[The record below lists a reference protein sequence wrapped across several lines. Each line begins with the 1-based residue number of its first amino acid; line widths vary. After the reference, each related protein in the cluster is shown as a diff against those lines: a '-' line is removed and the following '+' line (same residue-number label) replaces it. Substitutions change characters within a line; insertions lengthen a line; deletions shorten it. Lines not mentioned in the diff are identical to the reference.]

1 MKKIKIWINL
11 ALEFATVLCRDLLTM
26 CNAWQCWIIN
36 EFQRLFLAVKGFCR
50 ALTNL
55 CLIPPICPCTPLD
68 KVTDHW
74 HRTPSQIDA
83 FWWKVVRWLNLANM
97 DAKGILFAHPLSL
110 HTSWQSHESL
120 TQNSI
125 TNWCI
130 LMKSCPLTK
139 FCKYGHLRH
148 PFCSTFVLAHLL
160 TKLWII
166 GVDQRHKLMYFDE
179 KLSVDWILKKQMPKA
194 SYLMKICVLT
204 KSCKYHISLNNVLP
218 YIMSSLE

>member
-1 MKKIKIWINL
+1 MHANKQWRRLKIWINM

-83 FWWKVVRWLNLANM
+83 FWWKVVRWLNL
-97 DAKGILFAHPLSL
+97 
-110 HTSWQSHESL
+110 
-120 TQNSI
+120 
-125 TNWCI
+125 TNRR
-130 LMKSCPLTK
+130 
-139 FCKYGHLRH
+139 LRH
-148 PFCSTFVLAHLL
+148 PIWT
-160 TKLWII
+160 
-166 GVDQRHKLMYFDE
+166 
-179 KLSVDWILKKQMPKA
+179 PKA
-194 SYLMKICVLT
+194 SYLLTYCPCTPLNKVMDHWHRPRSWIDAFWWKDICWL
-204 KSCKYHISLNNVLP
+204 K
-218 YIMSSLE
+218 LEERDA